1 MNNFKKDLVC
11 NITLICV
18 LVFSFV
24 HLTLL
29 TLNLFGVTALEFR
42 ENFNYLIA
50 YILAVVCLGLYVF
63 GFFITKIKNL
73 SIPAWFRMLFYI
85 AFYLFTNVYYTLGL
99 FGNIFALIAFFAY
112 IAFLANIISLSVFY
126 NVQKDEKNRLKSTNR
141 FLLTSVFMYSVAI
154 NSIIMFLITTFKAF
168 VFPNAELSTLV
179 TFVIEMSTML
189 LVTIVVTLIFAGSLS
204 KTKELINNCLIK
216 TGEAKSNRSAKQ

>member
-50 YILAVVCLGLYVF
+50 YILAVVCLGLYIF

-216 TGEAKSNRSAKQ
+216 TGEAKSNRSTKQ